1 MTGMKNAAPTAL
13 PEPVRTGMPPLAAG
27 AAGITVLLWASAF
40 VVIREVGTHLS
51 PGPIALLR
59 LAVAVVVL
67 TPLVLARRGDTRL
80 LPRGRSLVRVVI
92 YGLMWFA
99 GYNLALNAG
108 ERLVDAGTAALVIN
122 LAPLMIAFGAGW
134 FLREGFPRPVVM
146 GSLIAFAGVAIM
158 SWGTTGSAATGS
170 IVGLLLC
177 LLAAG
182 LYAASV
188 LIQKV
193 ILRDIDALRAT
204 WLGCLVSAIALLPF
218 APQLVTELTG
228 APTGAV
234 LGTVYLGVFPTA
246 VAFTTW
252 AYALRRV
259 PAGRLSSVGY
269 LVTVVAVLMSWLL
282 LDEIP
287 TAAVLLGGSICVVGV
302 AVSRFTGARP
312 ARPRGD
318 RIGNSPTGRGRNAHT
333 RPPKNT
339 CTAMIWPFWPFDRC
353 GRPADW

>member
-1 MTGMKNAAPTAL
+1 
-13 PEPVRTGMPPLAAG
+13 MPPLAAA
-27 AAGITVLLWASAF
+27 AAGVTVLLWASAF
-40 VVIREVGTHLS
+40 VVIRVVGGHLS

-67 TPLVLARRGDTRL
+67 TPLVLARRKGNSPL
-80 LPRGRSLVRVVI
+80 VPRGRSLARVVI

-108 ERLVDAGTAALVIN
+108 ERLVDAGTAAMVIN

-134 FLREGFPRPVVM
+134 FLREGFPRPVVI
-146 GSLIAFAGVAIM
+146 GSLIAFAGVMIM
-158 SWGTTGSAATGS
+158 SWGTTGSAGTGS
-170 IVGLLLC
+170 ILGLLLC

-188 LIQKV
+188 LTQKV

-204 WLGCLVSAIALLPF
+204 WLGCVVGAIALLPF
-218 APQLVTELTG
+218 APQLVAELPVV
-228 APTGAV
+228 PTGAV

-259 PAGRLSSVGY
+259 PAGRLSPVGY
-269 LVTVVAVLMSWLL
+269 LVTVVAVLMSFLFL
-282 LDEIP
+282 GEIP
-287 TAAVLLGGSICVVGV
+287 TLAVLLGGAVCVVGV
-302 AVSRFTGARP
+302 AVSRLAGAR
-312 ARPRGD
+312 AAG
-318 RIGNSPTGRGRNAHT
+318 SGRVSEG
-333 RPPKNT
+333 
-339 CTAMIWPFWPFDRC
+339 
-353 GRPADW
+353 